1 MCVCVILS
9 RRDVLRRSARDEYE
23 KSRGEVDVAKV
34 HRLVV
39 SGRDAL
45 HKVIDDMVEKM
56 RKQVEQQAAMRKQ
69 PGNDEDNYR

>member
-1 MCVCVILS
+1 MCVCVVLL

-45 HKVIDDMVEKM
+45 QKVIDDMVEKM
-56 RKQVEQQAAMRKQ
+56 RKQVDQQAAMRGQ
-69 PGNDEDNYR
+69 TGNYDDNNR